1 MQDFTPIC
9 EKSTALRPLA
19 EVFADKILLPLRN
32 HRLRTSQSCPIS
44 AQERQERHKRFH
56 LAELP
61 QRDGA
66 SLLAC

>member
-32 HRLRTSQSCPIS
+32 HRLRTNQSCPIS
-44 AQERQERHKRFH
+44 AKEKDKSGINA
-56 LAELP
+56 LT
-61 QRDGA
+61 
-66 SLLAC
+66 